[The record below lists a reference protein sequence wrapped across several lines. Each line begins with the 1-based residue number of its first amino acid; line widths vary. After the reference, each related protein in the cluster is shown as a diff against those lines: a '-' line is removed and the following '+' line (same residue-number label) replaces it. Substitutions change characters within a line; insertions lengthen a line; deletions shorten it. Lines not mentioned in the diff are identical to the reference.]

1 MNDETYYS
9 VLGVSED
16 ASQDE
21 IKKAYRKLAKENH
34 PDKGGDEEV
43 FKKISTAYDTIGDE
57 NKRKQ
62 YDLERKNPFARMG
75 GGGFNQSFQDI
86 YNSMFGGHRQEPRV
100 HTTNITVEIGV
111 LDSYLSPKKT
121 ITYKRK
127 TSCDT
132 CSGTGGDKKTCM
144 TCQGSGQI
152 IRQMGSGM
160 FIQMVATTCP
170 TCSGHGDINTNPCF
184 VCHGSGAKDEMK
196 NIEIRIPHGIDDGQ
210 FFKLQGMGDYRNG
223 IFGDLLVRI
232 KIQKQ
237 DNFEKLGNHLIYN
250 VYFDLDDLK
259 KDSFEIPHPD
269 GNLTVKFPN
278 QFDTSKPLRVKGKGF
293 KMETIGD
300 MMVNQYVKYYRD

>member
-9 VLGVSED
+9 VLGVSEE
-16 ASQDE
+16 ATQDE

-34 PDKGGDEEV
+34 PDKGGDEDT

-62 YDLERKNPFARMG
+62 YDLERKNPFAKMG
-75 GGGFNQSFQDI
+75 GKHGQSFQDL
-86 YNSMFGGHRQEPRV
+86 YNSMYGNQRQETRV
-100 HTTNITVEIGV
+100 HTTNLTIDLGV
-111 LDSYLSPKKT
+111 LESYLSPKKT

-132 CSGTGGDKKTCM
+132 CSGTGGDKKTCI
-144 TCQGSGQI
+144 TCEGSGQI
-152 IRQMGSGM
+152 VRQMGNGM
-160 FIQMVATTCP
+160 FIQMVVTTCP
-170 TCSGHGDINTNPCF
+170 TCSGHGNINTNPCF
-184 VCHGSGAKDEMK
+184 VCHGSGTKDEMK
-196 NIEIRIPHGIDDGQ
+196 NIEIKIPHGIDDGQ
-210 FFKLQGMGDYRNG
+210 FFKLQGFGDYRNG
-223 IFGDLLVRI
+223 VFGDLLVRI
-232 KIQKQ
+232 KMQKQ
-237 DNFEKLGNHLIYN
+237 DNFEKFGNHL
-250 VYFDLDDLK
+250 VYSVFFDLDDLK

-278 QFDTSKPLRVKGKGF
+278 QIDTSKPLRVKGKGF